1 MHTSSIIFSSRPKIA
16 DMAPP
21 GAIDISLALSVTIF
35 IPSISFK
42 DSEQTN
48 AVYSPNEWPVN
59 LILVKLGFCSTNL
72 T

>member
-1 MHTSSIIFSSRPKIA
+1 
-16 DMAPP
+16 MAPP

-48 AVYSPNEWPVN
+48 AVYSPKEWPVN